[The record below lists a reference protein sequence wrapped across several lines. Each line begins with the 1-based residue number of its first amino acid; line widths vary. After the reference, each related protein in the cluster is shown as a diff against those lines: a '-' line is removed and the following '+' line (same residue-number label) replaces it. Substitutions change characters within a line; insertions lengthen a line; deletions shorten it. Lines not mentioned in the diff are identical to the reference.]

1 MHSRHA
7 GVTAVYGNSVDIEST
22 ARLEHEI
29 GKDVIGSKIVMR
41 GVPKVEFRRSVATD
55 VMPMLLR
62 SLFTQFIDDLAAL
75 SEAPDAVGPRCFND
89 LKKYLIG
96 QAEQFRSRKDWNST
110 PKNVRIVF

>member
-1 MHSRHA
+1 MCAFAARGGYGSIWKFGRHR
-7 GVTAVYGNSVDIEST
+7 EQ
-22 ARLEHEI
+22 I